1 MINASLSCI
10 LNKMTIEGRRFSLIY
25 RTAPYSYAPEGIQ
38 CDKAYIKLSNGESM
52 LNKLKIKNCK

>member
-1 MINASLSCI
+1 
-10 LNKMTIEGRRFSLIY
+10 MTIEGRRFSLIY